1 MERSGVVPPHCL
13 FVLLKLKLGLLSLGQ
28 VGERDHVLRV
38 LEYHVELDL
47 SCIVGSV
54 IYDFVLADLDEPLHG
69 GKFLGIDALLLQDQV
84 VGLQVEP
91 DAEVLLVVRLHVLER
106 LLGKARL
113 RHAVDA
119 PYFVPL
125 ICIVQLLLAIDDD
138 IDACS
143 IFEY

>member
-1 MERSGVVPPHCL
+1 MERSGVVPPHCR
-13 FVLLKLKLGLLSLGQ
+13 FVLFELKLGLFSLGQ

-47 SCIVGSV
+47 PCIIGRI
-54 IYDFVLADLDEPLHG
+54 IYDFVLADLDEPLHR
-69 GKFLGIDALLLQDQV
+69 GKFLGVDALLLQDQV

-119 PYFVPL
+119 PYSVL
-125 ICIVQLLLAIDDD
+125 ILYCIVVQLLLAIDDD
-138 IDACS
+138 IDA
-143 IFEY
+143 